1 MKANLLEIL
10 PPVEDTP
17 RWHGPEEGRQTTR
30 ECTH

>member
-17 RWHGPEEGRQTTR
+17 SQHGPEEGRQTTR